1 MKKNT
6 IITILATSALA
17 IIANLNLNLGIG
29 LIIVTISVLTL
40 LFIRRLWHYYVSIPD
55 QDEVS
60 ASRRRFIKSTGESI
74 FRRKL
79 LEVDYYFI
87 FYQNLNQSLKVKPK
101 VKPKPKIKP
110 KLRMN
115 RDIYK

>member
-1 MKKNT
+1 MTKNT

-55 QDEVS
+55 KKEVS

-74 FRRKL
+74 FFVAVGGGL
-79 LEVDYYFI
+79 LFA
-87 FYQNLNQSLKVKPK
+87 FLSKFKPK
-101 VKPKPKIKP
+101 DKTTYIKKPKPKAK
-110 KLRMN
+110 
-115 RDIYK
+115 DE

>member
-1 MKKNT
+1 MTKNT

-55 QDEVS
+55 QNEVS

-74 FRRKL
+74 FFAAVGGGL
-79 LEVDYYFI
+79 LFYFLSK
-87 FYQNLNQSLKVKPK
+87 FKPKPKVIPK

-110 KLRMN
+110 KAK
-115 RDIYK
+115 DE